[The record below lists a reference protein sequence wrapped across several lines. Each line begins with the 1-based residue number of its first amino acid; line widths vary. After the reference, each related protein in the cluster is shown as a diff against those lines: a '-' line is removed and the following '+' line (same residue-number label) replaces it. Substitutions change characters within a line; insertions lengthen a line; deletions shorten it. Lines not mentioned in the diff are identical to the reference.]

1 MLPYRE
7 SKFTKIILVIFFI
20 LVLGYAYFEG
30 RDIIF
35 GPAISI
41 ENRVMN
47 VDQPFITIEGSAHRI
62 ASLRMNGQ
70 MIPVTEDGAFS
81 EPYLL
86 APGYNRI
93 TLNASDRYN
102 KSAERVIEIIYT
114 PPSTS
119 SGQADATHST
129 SREQASSTSS
139 AIAPEE

>member
-7 SKFTKIILVIFFI
+7 SKFTKIILVIFFV

-30 RDIIF
+30 QDIIF
-35 GPAISI
+35 GPVITI
-41 ENRVMN
+41 ENRVMT

-70 MIPVTEDGAFS
+70 MITVTEDGVFS

-86 APGYNRI
+86 APGYNKI
-93 TLNASDRYN
+93 TLNASDRYG
-102 KSAERVIEIIYT
+102 KSTERVIEIIYT
-114 PPSTS
+114 PDSTHSTS
-119 SGQADATHST
+119 SGQAS
-129 SREQASSTSS
+129 SLQASSTSS